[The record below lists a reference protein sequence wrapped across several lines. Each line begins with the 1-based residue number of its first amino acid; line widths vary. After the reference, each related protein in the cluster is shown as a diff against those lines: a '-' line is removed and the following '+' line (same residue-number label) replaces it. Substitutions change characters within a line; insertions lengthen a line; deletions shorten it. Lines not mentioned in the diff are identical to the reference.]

1 MLEQTIQL
9 THYFK
14 IVLKRAFCA
23 AKLCIYIIYTFLCS
37 EILSSRAF
45 GELSALSAS
54 LRSYEVFV
62 SKGRIVKRDKGCANE
77 GKRRQSNLM
86 MYKCVIFILFYFI
99 RAPRDDK
106 GGTYSSIFPSRA
118 RHFRHFSPLK
128 HHVLEQTYRKR
139 AEKLARKFRITPNGR
154 FRNLNFPLII
164 EMEKAPNSRELLTTP
179 ICVFS
184 HVQKTSPSIM
194 HYLIA
199 FFSFRVKLF
208 IPSRVSFVP
217 SL

>member
-1 MLEQTIQL
+1 M
-9 THYFK
+9 
-14 IVLKRAFCA
+14 
-23 AKLCIYIIYTFLCS
+23 CS

-54 LRSYEVFV
+54 LRSYEVFI

-106 GGTYSSIFPSRA
+106 GGTYSSIFPSSA

-139 AEKLARKFRITPNGR
+139 AEKVSNNTKRPFSQSKLSTHNRNGKGPKFAWIINNANLRI
-154 FRNLNFPLII
+154 
-164 EMEKAPNSRELLTTP
+164 
-179 ICVFS
+179 
-184 HVQKTSPSIM
+184 
-194 HYLIA
+194 
-199 FFSFRVKLF
+199 
-208 IPSRVSFVP
+208 
-217 SL
+217 